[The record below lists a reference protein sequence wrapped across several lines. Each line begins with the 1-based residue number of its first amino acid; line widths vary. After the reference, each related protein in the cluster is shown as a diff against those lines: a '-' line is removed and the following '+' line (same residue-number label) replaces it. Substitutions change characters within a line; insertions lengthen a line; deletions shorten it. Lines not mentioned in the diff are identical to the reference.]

1 MKKTKA
7 YFKHTYENTKS
18 ELNTK
23 QLCVV
28 KMPNANHFCIY
39 VKKNKRFTRFKLYV
53 KSFCIIERNF

>member
-7 YFKHTYENTKS
+7 NFKHTYENTKR

-39 VKKNKRFTRFKLYV
+39 VKKNKKIY
-53 KSFCIIERNF
+53 KI